1 MQPPVFLVA
10 LLSTVG
16 IVAFTIIKVV
26 RLIAHRPRALPD
38 DLAER
43 VEELEQGLQNVQ
55 NDLAEAQERID
66 FAERLLAKQRG
77 AESLAR
83 PKE

>member
-26 RLIAHRPRALPD
+26 RLIAHRPRSVPD

-77 AESLAR
+77 RESLAP